1 MAFLELKN
9 IGKIYAGEGNVAVGI
24 RGVNLSFEKG
34 EFVAVTG
41 ESGSGKSTLLNVIS
55 SMDTYEE
62 GEMLIEGEPTSHY
75 LEPDREAYR
84 EKYISFIFQDYN
96 ILESFTVLQ
105 NVELALFTI
114 EDPKLRRERA
124 LALLR
129 RVGLEKQ
136 LHQHG
141 SQLSGGQ
148 KQRTVIARA
157 LAKDSPI
164 ILADEPTGNLDSES
178 AQEIVALLKEV
189 SRDRLVIVVTHSFEE
204 VAQAATREIR
214 VYNGAVREDHLIRQ
228 PEIVTGETTEKPAEG
243 SGKSR
248 IFENGLSLG
257 KALFTA
263 KPKLSLFLGLLFII
277 GALGMLLVTS
287 DCAAVPKLLGKST
300 MFSPIKG
307 RLVVARRDG
316 SPMTEEEVEK
326 LREETKA
333 QRSIHYDYLLDGFN
347 KIYVSGDYLDV
358 YSEEDTYVPGQDIFI
373 HLTPAEAFDP
383 GKKIGRLPSAPQEVF
398 LYLPI
403 YLRDQFG
410 KNDIQVPVITWCDL
424 ELQVVGLA
432 YYYDNNQPARI
443 LFNEEG
449 FRNAGVAWYL
459 YCCNYFRN
467 TNISFNQIQSGEF
480 NTIKNLS
487 GCLIPN
493 YDVPEGKVYVSD
505 ELVREALTKSQNKKK
520 DTLQVSYDVTGTVN
534 ATNAFDRRLYMTG
547 TIPLDAILTESEK
560 PIGANT
566 SYTAYRESFVAV
578 HPATLTKLFE
588 ERLSQTYRQASLFFE
603 NDARAKEAV
612 TALERDY
619 TAALSSSSYSPGLE
633 VTIFNTISGV
643 WLIVMW
649 VLCVIF
655 LAFFINLC
663 SGKAIGAFR
672 HDLAILRSMGIPV
685 RTIVV
690 GLFTRLYLSLIP
702 AFIFVGIVALLI
714 FTSPKGNALFSYLYW
729 WQYLLVFL
737 GLFLIA
743 TRVGKKQVKKLF
755 GQSVKEALRGGET
768 A

>member
-9 IGKIYAGEGNVAVGI
+9 IGKIYAGEGTVAVGI

-62 GEMLIEGEPTSHY
+62 GEMLIEGEPTSHFT
-75 LEPDREAYR
+75 EPDREIYR

-105 NVELALFTI
+105 NVELALFNI
-114 EDPKLRRERA
+114 EDPRLRRERA
-124 LALLR
+124 LELLR

-178 AQEIVALLKEV
+178 AKEIVALLKEV

-214 VYNGAVREDHLIRQ
+214 IYNGAVREDHMIRQ
-228 PEIVTGETTEKPAEG
+228 PEIPSEETSKKQAEN
-243 SGKSR
+243 SEKSR
-248 IFENGLSLG
+248 SLENGLSLG

-263 KPKLSLFLGLLFII
+263 KPRLSLFICFLFII
-277 GALGMLLVTS
+277 GALGLLLITS
-287 DCAAVPKLLGKST
+287 ECAAIPKLLGKNT
-300 MFSPIKG
+300 MFSPIEG
-307 RLVVARRDG
+307 RLVVTRMDG
-316 SPMTEEEVEK
+316 EPMTEDELEK
-326 LREETKA
+326 LCTKTQA
-333 QRSIHYDYLLDGFN
+333 QSSMHYDYLLDSSN
-347 KIYVSGDYLDV
+347 KVYVAGAYMDMY
-358 YSEEDTYVPGQDIFI
+358 YSDQETLVIDPYFSI
-373 HLTPAEAFDP
+373 HLVPSEVFDP
-383 GKKIGRLPSAPQEVF
+383 GKKIGRLPNGPQEVF

-403 YLRDQFG
+403 YLQDKFG
-410 KNDIQVPVITWCDL
+410 KNEIEVPVISWCNM
-424 ELQVVGLA
+424 ELQVVGLS
-432 YYYDNNQPARI
+432 YYYDNNQPAKI

-449 FRNAGVAWYL
+449 FRNAGVAWCL
-459 YCCNYFRN
+459 YRGSVSV
-467 TNISFNQIQSGEF
+467 SFEIHQPDGENQNANFYG
-480 NTIKNLS
+480 T
-487 GCLIPN
+487 LIPN
-493 YDVPEGKVYVSD
+493 YDVPEDKVYVFD
-505 ELVREALTKSQNKKK
+505 ERLSQAITKYQEKKN
-520 DTLQVSYDVTGTVN
+520 DTLIVHYGANGSVHPSEYM
-534 ATNAFDRRLYMTG
+534 DRRLEMSG
-547 TIPLDAILTESEK
+547 IIPPDAIMTKSEK
-560 PIGANT
+560 PIGT
-566 SYTAYRESFVAV
+566 HTYYGAYQQSFIAV
-578 HPATLTKLFE
+578 HPATLTRLFE
-588 ERLSQTYRQASLFFE
+588 EKLSQIYRQASLFFE
-603 NDARAKEAV
+603 NDAKAKEA
-612 TALERDY
+612 AAILREMDY
-619 TAALSSSSYSPGLE
+619 SSALSSSTFTPGIE
-633 VTIFNTISGV
+633 VTIMNTISGV
-643 WLIVMW
+643 WLLFVWIA
-649 VLCVIF
+649 CVVF

-685 RTIVV
+685 QTIVM

-702 AFIFVGIVALLI
+702 ALIFVGLAALLI
-714 FTSPKGNALFSYLYW
+714 FTSPWGNALFSYLYW
-729 WQYLLVFL
+729 WQYLMIFL

-755 GQSVKEALRGGET
+755 GESVKEALRGGE
-768 A
+768 AA

>member
-62 GEMLIEGEPTSHY
+62 GEMLIEGEPTSHFT
-75 LEPDREAYR
+75 EPDREIYR
-84 EKYISFIFQDYN
+84 ERYISFIFQDYN

-105 NVELALFTI
+105 NVELALFNI

-124 LALLR
+124 LELLR

-178 AQEIVALLKEV
+178 AKEIVALLKEV

-204 VAQAATREIR
+204 VAAAATREIR
-214 VYNGAVREDHLIRQ
+214 VYNGAIREDYMIRQ
-228 PEIVTGETTEKPAEG
+228 PEIPSEETREKQAES

-248 IFENGLSLG
+248 SLENGLSLG

-263 KPKLSLFLGLLFII
+263 KPRLSLFICFLFII
-277 GALGMLLVTS
+277 GALGLLLITS
-287 DCAAVPKLLGKST
+287 ECAAIPKLLGKNT
-300 MFSPIKG
+300 MFSPMEG
-307 RLVVARRDG
+307 RLVVTRMDG
-316 SPMTEEEVEK
+316 EPMTDDEIEK
-326 LREETKA
+326 LRTETRA
-333 QRSIHYDYLLDGFN
+333 SGSMHYDYLLDSSN
-347 KIYVSGDYLDV
+347 KVYVAGAYMDV
-358 YSEEDTYVPGQDIFI
+358 YYSDQETFVFDPELSI
-373 HLTPAEAFDP
+373 HLVPAEVFDP
-383 GKKIGRLPSAPQEVF
+383 GKKIGRLPNGPQEVF

-403 YLRDQFG
+403 YLQDEFG
-410 KNDIQVPVITWCDL
+410 KNEIEVPVISWCNM
-424 ELQVVGLA
+424 ELQVVGLS
-432 YYYDNNQPARI
+432 YYYDNNLPAKI

-449 FRNAGVAWYL
+449 FRNAGVAWCL
-459 YCCNYFRN
+459 YRGSLGV
-467 TNISFNQIQSGEF
+467 SFNILQPDGENQNVNF
-480 NTIKNLS
+480 YGTM
-487 GCLIPN
+487 IPN
-493 YDVPEGKVYVSD
+493 YDVPEDKVYIFD
-505 ELVREALTKSQNKKK
+505 ERLSQAIAKQQEKKN
-520 DTLQVSYDVTGTVN
+520 DTLMVSYDAHGSVHPSEYM
-534 ATNAFDRRLYMTG
+534 DRRLDMSG
-547 TIPLDAILTESEK
+547 IIPADALMTESEK
-560 PIGANT
+560 PIGT
-566 SYTAYRESFVAV
+566 HTYYGAYQQSFIAV
-578 HPATLTKLFE
+578 HPATLTRLFE
-588 ERLSQTYRQASLFFE
+588 EKLSQIYRQASLFFE
-603 NDARAKEAV
+603 DDAKAKEA
-612 TALERDY
+612 AAILREMDY
-619 TAALSSSSYSPGLE
+619 SSALSSSAYTPTIE
-633 VTIFNTISGV
+633 VTIVNTISGV
-643 WLIVMW
+643 WLLFVWII
-649 VLCVIF
+649 CVIF

-685 RTIVV
+685 RTIVM

-702 AFIFVGIVALLI
+702 ALISVGIIALLI
-714 FTSPKGNALFSYLYW
+714 FTSPQANALFSYLYW
-729 WQYLLVFL
+729 WQYLMIFL

-755 GQSVKEALRGGET
+755 GESVKEALRGGE
-768 A
+768 AA